1 MQQSTPSP
9 TPQEH
14 FNSRAFRVLLDCLA
28 RPGSIGRLPT
38 PLYGRSLPALP
49 GAATPNPFAVA
60 ACLSLI
66 DQETSLAHGVAGTWI
81 ADDHALSHW
90 MRLRSNAR
98 MAGPA
103 LADYVILH
111 DAASA
116 PLLGALKQGTLTFP
130 ERSCTAF
137 LCVPELSS
145 AVATWRLRGP
155 GIAQSAT
162 LGLPG
167 LPADVL
173 PAILASR
180 AHFPLGIDI
189 FCIDQAGACVGLP
202 RTTTL
207 TTA

>member
-1 MQQSTPSP
+1 MQQITPSP

-28 RPGSIGRLPT
+28 RPGTLGRLPT
-38 PLYGRSLPALP
+38 PAHGHHLPALP
-49 GAATPNPFAVA
+49 GAAAPNPFAVA

-66 DQETSLAHGVAGTWI
+66 DQETSLAHAVTGAWL
-81 ADDHALSHW
+81 ADDHALSGW
-90 MRLRSNAR
+90 LRLRSNAR
-98 MAGPA
+98 MVAPA

-116 PLLGALKQGTLTFP
+116 PLLSELKQGTLTFP

-167 LPADVL
+167 LLTAVL
-173 PAILASR
+173 PAIVASR

-189 FCIDQAGACVGLP
+189 FCVDRAGTCVGLP
-202 RTTTL
+202 RTTAL
-207 TTA
+207 TPA